1 MQAPAGHQ
9 DLFRQMARARAFE
22 DALGAL
28 WREGLV
34 SGEMHLGTGEE
45 GVAAGVA
52 ASLRAGDAVALDHR
66 PTPVLTVIGV
76 DLAAML
82 REMLGREDGLQRGR
96 AGHMH
101 LMSRAHLAA
110 SSGIVGSSG
119 PLGAGF
125 ALAGRALRP
134 GSVAAAFFGDGAM
147 NQGMLLETLNLAA
160 AWKLPL
166 LLVCKDNGWAIAT
179 RSESV
184 TGGGLAARA
193 AAFGLHALE
202 VDGADAAAVARA
214 AGEAVD
220 RARRGKGATFLL
232 ARVSRLEGHFLG
244 DALVRAGRAPIAE
257 GRELIGAVTSAAL
270 APGGGGVGARAAGVF
285 RLVNLMRLARKQERD
300 SKTDPL
306 ARGRRAIPA
315 AEADRLEE
323 EAAAEVD
330 RAVEAALRG
339 APDPGAGEVPPWRA

>member
-1 MQAPAGHQ
+1 MPERPGHR

-28 WREGLV
+28 WREGLI

-52 ASLRAGDAVALDHR
+52 ACLRPGDAVALDHR

-82 REMLGREDGLQRGR
+82 REMLGRDDGLQRGR

-110 SSGIVGSSG
+110 ASGIVGASG

-125 ALAGRALRP
+125 ALAARALRS
-134 GSVAAAFFGDGAM
+134 GSVSAAFFGDGAM

-166 LLVCKDNGWAIAT
+166 LLVCKDNGWAITT

-184 TGGGLAARA
+184 TGGSLTDRA
-193 AAFGLHALE
+193 AAFGLRAAE

-214 AGEAVD
+214 AGEAVE
-220 RARRGKGATFLL
+220 RARRGQASFLR
-232 ARVSRLEGHFLG
+232 ARVSRIEGHFLG
-244 DALVRAGRAPIAE
+244 DALVRAGRAPMTE
-257 GRELIGAVTSAAL
+257 GRELVGAVTSAAL
-270 APGGGGVGARAAGVF
+270 APGGGGVGARAAGVL
-285 RLVNLMRLARKQERD
+285 RLVNLMRLARRQERD

-306 ARGRRAIPA
+306 ERARRSLPGEE
-315 AEADRLEE
+315 AERIEA

-330 RAVEAALRG
+330 GAVEAALGGEPR
-339 APDPGAGEVPPWRA
+339 AGEGHSWRR